1 MYSQQENQ
9 TMVESTVMA
18 FVGRCDKSEFWWLW
32 TSGWIWAGSGLAGD
46 SVTAKNGYLGLTI
59 IESESLWVVLKS
71 ATHWLIESELCF
83 SAIIRESMTELKV
96 KKKKLWNNKFA

>member
-9 TMVESTVMA
+9 TMVECTVINQNSGDYER
-18 FVGRCDKSEFWWLW
+18 VG
-32 TSGWIWAGSGLAGD
+32 GAAGSGLAGD

-96 KKKKLWNNKFA
+96 KKKTLK